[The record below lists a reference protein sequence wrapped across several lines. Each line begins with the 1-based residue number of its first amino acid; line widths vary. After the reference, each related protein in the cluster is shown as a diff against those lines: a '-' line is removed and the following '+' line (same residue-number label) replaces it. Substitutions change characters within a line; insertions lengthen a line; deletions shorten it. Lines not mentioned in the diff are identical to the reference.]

1 MKYPYHDACRC
12 EEAQYWEKEAR
23 KYKNIVE
30 LMNDDKP
37 VTLEGYEQ
45 GNTYVLM
52 PVGIAK
58 YKQMKKE
65 IGRYES
71 WMKTMGIWLK
81 NSDDAKKELE
91 AEIHHLE
98 IQHKYDLEKLA
109 KLEGK

>member
-12 EEAQYWEKEAR
+12 QEAQFWEAEAR

-30 LMNDDKP
+30 LLNDNHP
-37 VTLEGYEQ
+37 VDLEGFEQ
-45 GNTYVLM
+45 GNTYVLL

-81 NSDDAKKELE
+81 NADNKVKELK
-91 AEIHHLE
+91 
-98 IQHKYDLEKLA
+98 QQ
-109 KLEGK
+109 LEGK